1 MKFLELRAVV
11 TAMATASCL
20 VLGTV
25 GANAATFEFSQ
36 VVGTPK
42 DRFDYNPL
50 LQGSVGASRLTVT
63 FTGED
68 RNGDG
73 LLTYFKYGYLSEI
86 TAIKATW
93 DNLEFK
99 LDNLWTFVAGRL
111 PAQPANF
118 YGEDILLHEFRF
130 YKGDVHMDL
139 KPFGGLYEWYEQ
151 FRAYRCPA
159 TLNCLDY
166 PSIDYP
172 IADGKMS
179 GDYLLGFE
187 NIFVPGFP
195 AYKSKHTPD
204 GQPVKSTPE
213 PSAIAGLTLLA
224 LAGWKQRRAKVSG

>member
-1 MKFLELRAVV
+1 MKFLELKAVV
-11 TAMATASCL
+11 TTMATATCL

-25 GANAATFEFSQ
+25 AANAATFEFSQ
-36 VVGTPK
+36 VVGTPQ

-50 LQGSVGASRLTVT
+50 SHGSVGASRLKVT

-68 RNGDG
+68 RDGDG
-73 LLTYFKYGYLSEI
+73 LLTYFKYGSISEI

-93 DNLEFK
+93 DNLEFN

-111 PAQPANF
+111 PGHPENF

-139 KPFGGLYEWYEQ
+139 KPFGGYYEWYEQ
-151 FRAYRCPA
+151 FRAYRCPT

-172 IADGKMS
+172 IADGKIS

-195 AYKSKHTPD
+195 AYKPTNTQN
-204 GQPVKSTPE
+204 GEPVKSTPE
-213 PSAIAGLTLLA
+213 PSAIASLVLLS
-224 LAGWKQRRAKVSG
+224 LAIGKQRRAKVSG